1 MIILDTSALIDLF
14 RGGNEIRKIVDND
27 DVSST
32 AISYHEIYVGIKR
45 NKAKAEERFFTRF
58 FSDTKILD
66 LNRASAEKSSEIM
79 SRLFALGISVNA
91 FDVLIAGIA
100 VANGAHILITRDRDF
115 ESIAKVTEL
124 DMKVY

>member
-1 MIILDTSALIDLF
+1 LIILDTSALIDLF

-27 DVSST
+27 DVAST
-32 AISYHEIYVGIKR
+32 TISYHEIYVGIKR

-58 FSDTKILD
+58 FSDTRIFD

-91 FDVLIAGIA
+91 FDVLISGIA
-100 VANGAHILITRDRDF
+100 VANGADTLITRDRDF
-115 ESIAKVTEL
+115 ESIARVTEL
-124 DMKVY
+124 DMRVY

>member
-1 MIILDTSALIDLF
+1 V
-14 RGGNEIRKIVDND
+14 END
-27 DVSST
+27 DVAST
-32 AISYHEIYVGIKR
+32 AISYHEVYVGIKR

-58 FSDTKILD
+58 FSDTKIFD

-79 SRLFALGISVNA
+79 SSLFAMGISVNA

-100 VANGAHILITRDRDF
+100 VANGAETLITRDRDF

-124 DMKVY
+124 NMRVY

>member
-1 MIILDTSALIDLF
+1 LIILDTSALIDLF
-14 RGGNEIRKIVDND
+14 RGGNEIRKMVDG
-27 DVSST
+27 DVAST

-66 LNRASAEKSSEIM
+66 MDRASAEKSSEIM
-79 SRLFALGISVNA
+79 SRLLALGISVNA

-100 VANGAHILITRDRDF
+100 MANGAETLITQDRDF

-124 DMKVY
+124 NIVVY